1 MDTTLTGLLFVSDKL
16 INNNGI
22 SHYILPNLQDGFD
35 LRTSSGEILA
45 SSKAD
50 VAGQG
55 EIWVNASGERIAQV
69 RENVYDGTTIDFT
82 GGDVLTG
89 YPNIYSG
96 ENYYN
101 FGESIAYT
109 APGFDGGMDLISTTG
124 SSILSIVPNALGEV
138 TINTPITVDIP
149 FMFQDPISVSSHL
162 GEISDITQL
171 AEYGDAVDFVDT
183 ASGLSDVL
191 GLF

>member
-1 MDTTLTGLLFVSDKL
+1 MDSTLIGLLFVSDKL
-16 INNNGI
+16 INNSEI
-22 SHYILPNLQDGFD
+22 SLYVLPNLQDGFD
-35 LRTSSGEILA
+35 LRTSSGETLA

-50 VAGQG
+50 VVGQG
-55 EIWVNASGERIAQV
+55 DIWVNASGERIAQV
-69 RENVYDGTTIDFT
+69 RENVYDGTTIDFA

-89 YPNIYSG
+89 YSNMYGG
-96 ENYYN
+96 ENYYSM
-101 FGESIAYT
+101 GESIAYT
-109 APGFDGGMDLISTTG
+109 APGFNGGVDLISTTG
-124 SSILSIVPNALGEV
+124 GSVLSIAPNALGEA

-149 FMFQDPISVSSHL
+149 FMFQDPISVSSQL

-171 AEYGDAVDFVDT
+171 AEYGNAVDFVDG